1 MSTFPISRRPM
12 PDAKK
17 LERMDED
24 MSRLLPQEVVSA
36 VNLMAHP
43 LAGAA
48 AFSALGI
55 GLASHAFGIW
65 MGALSGAAEMSQRL
79 LSSVGDEMTT
89 GTAPFRRRR
98 GSASERAAP
107 TARALIAGAHS
118 AALERQNASTEHA
131 GSAPA
136 SAGVPA
142 GKGATGGGA
151 SRHPQKAGRPAAPDD
166 LKAISGIGPKLE
178 KVAQTGSASGANA
191 QIAGWIR
198 RRSSG
203 STAGAV
209 QWPHR
214 ARRLDRS
221 GEKAGQG
228 KAGIDDF
235 GPA

>member
-178 KVAQTGSASGANA
+178 KVLNGLGIRSYA
-191 QIAGWIR
+191 QIAGWDKAEVQR
-198 RRSSG
+198 VNGQLPFSG
-203 STAGAV
+203 RIERDDWIG
-209 QWPHR
+209 Q
-214 ARRLDRS
+214 ARRL
-221 GEKAGQG
+221 AQG
-228 KAGIDDF
+228 KGRH
-235 GPA
+235 